1 RKLGTSVSLYMHEGN
16 PGHHFQSMF
25 AIENE
30 DLPEFMRYGGFTAFS
45 EGWGLYAESLGY
57 ELGLYDDPVERLKA
71 LRGGEMLRA
80 VRLVVDTGMHALG
93 WSREQ
98 AIDYMVANGAARDF
112 AESES
117 ARYIVMPAQ
126 ALAYKTGELKIKQL
140 RARAESALGD
150 QFDVRKFHEQVL
162 NTGDIPL
169 PVLEAKIDAWIAG
182 GGQ

>member
-1 RKLGTSVSLYMHEGN
+1 MKLDPIQLAALSAIVRLGSFDAAAGALHVTPSAVS
-16 PGHHFQSMF
+16 Q
-25 AIENE
+25 
-30 DLPEFMRYGGFTAFS
+30 
-45 EGWGLYAESLGY
+45 
-57 ELGLYDDPVERLKA
+57 RLKA
-71 LRGGEMLRA
+71 LEGGEMLRA

-93 WSREQ
+93 WSREK
-98 AIDYMVANGAARDF
+98 AIEYMVANGAARDF
-112 AESES
+112 AEAES

-140 RARAESALGD
+140 RARAEAALGD
-150 QFDVRKFHEQVL
+150 AFDVRAFHEQVL